1 MTLWK
6 TIEDF
11 PNYEVN
17 EDSKVRNKITK
28 KELTQSIK
36 KAMPVYGFIKMVKKV
51 TKEYILYLQKP
62 LLKIQIIIKKLIIKM
77 ETNFSII
84 LVT

>member
-6 TIEDF
+6 IIEDF

-36 KAMPVYGFIKMVKKV
+36 KAMPVYGFIKIVKKV